1 MKKNNKSLLSNP
13 GFQTLLAS
21 LVCIVVGLLAGYI
34 VLLIIN
40 PAKATEGIVTILKN
54 FLTYGS
60 GKAAMKYF
68 GKCAPS
74 PCSSATPQA
83 CSISAQPDSMS
94 PAQVS
99 AFTQR
104 LY

>member
-1 MKKNNKSLLSNP
+1 M
-13 GFQTLLAS
+13 
-21 LVCIVVGLLAGYI
+21 GLLAGYI

-68 GKCAPS
+68 GNTLVKTAPLLMCALS
-74 PCSSATPQA
+74 VQFCYSAGLFNARPANMWQ
-83 CSISAQPDSMS
+83 
-94 PAQVS
+94 AQVS
-99 AFTQR
+99 ASTQLLCSR
-104 LY
+104 CPGRYA

>member
-68 GKCAPS
+68 GNTLVN
-74 PCSSATPQA
+74 SSATPQA